1 LKTTEGADLAEIE
14 KKLEAIWS
22 EIVLQKKY
30 LGQDVV
36 IETWNE
42 QGGIASLIAQL
53 ERDRTLMTI
62 LFAIMDV
69 VCVFLIL
76 SIFYVIITEKI
87 PDIGIIK
94 SIGASGSGVGRVF
107 FSYALAVG
115 VFGALLGLAIGW
127 PFVVNI
133 NQIHNWVAETFGWRV
148 YDSSVLL
155 FPDIPNQ
162 MDWAATLKI
171 MIASVLACLVGS
183 MIPAIRAVMMKP
195 IKALRYE

>member
-1 LKTTEGADLAEIE
+1 
-14 KKLEAIWS
+14 
-22 EIVLQKKY
+22 
-30 LGQDVV
+30 
-36 IETWNE
+36 
-42 QGGIASLIAQL
+42 
-53 ERDRTLMTI
+53 M
-62 LFAIMDV
+62 
-69 VCVFLIL
+69 
-76 SIFYVIITEKI
+76 
-87 PDIGIIK
+87 
-94 SIGASGSGVGRVF
+94 GRVF